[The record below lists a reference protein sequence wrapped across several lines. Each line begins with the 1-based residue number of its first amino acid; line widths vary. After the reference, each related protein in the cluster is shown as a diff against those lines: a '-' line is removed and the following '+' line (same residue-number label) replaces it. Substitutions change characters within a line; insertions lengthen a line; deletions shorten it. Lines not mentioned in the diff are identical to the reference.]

1 MASLER
7 VEATNG
13 VVTYRSRLLAARG
26 VVHGFGTRIG
36 GVSPAPFDSLNLG
49 IAQAPGEPDT
59 EERVAENGRRLLA
72 AIGAP
77 GATLVRIR
85 QVHGNGVVACGA
97 GTAGGPPAC
106 EGDALVVRDAGV
118 AACMRTADC
127 VPVLVACTRT
137 GTAAAIHAGWR
148 GLAVDVIGA
157 CIARMRSDH
166 GADPAAMVAAIG
178 PCIGAAVYEVGP
190 DVARDFA
197 AAGLGDCVLAPGA
210 GRAKEHLDC
219 FAAARARLLQ
229 AGLGASAIDGEEL
242 CTVAGARDFFSYRRD
257 GARSGRLGAAILA
270 LT

>member
-7 VEATNG
+7 IEAPNG
-13 VVTYRSRLLAARG
+13 VVTWRSGLLAAHG

-36 GVSPAPFDSLNLG
+36 GTSPAPFDSLNLG

-72 AIGAP
+72 AIGAS

-97 GTAGGPPAC
+97 GMPGGPPAC
-106 EGDALVVRDAGV
+106 EGDALVTREPGIAV
-118 AACMRTADC
+118 CMRTADC

-137 GTAAAIHAGWR
+137 GTVAAIHAGWR
-148 GLAVDVIGA
+148 GLAVGVIGTA
-157 CIARMRSDH
+157 VARMQAEH

-190 DVARDFA
+190 EVARDFA
-197 AAGLGDCVLAPGA
+197 AAGLGACVLPPGS

-219 FAAARARLLQ
+219 FGAARQRLLE
-229 AGLGASAIDGEEL
+229 AGLPAAAIDGEEL
-242 CTVAGARDFFSYRRD
+242 CTVANPRDFFSYRRD
-257 GARSGRLGAAILA
+257 GARSGRLGAVILRK
-270 LT
+270 

>member
-1 MASLER
+1 MAPLER
-7 VEATNG
+7 VQATNG
-13 VVTYRSRLLAARG
+13 VVTYRSTLLAALG
-26 VVHGFGTRIG
+26 VAHGFGTRIG
-36 GVSPAPFDSLNLG
+36 GISPAPFDSLNLG

-59 EERVAENGRRLLA
+59 EEHVAENGRRLLEA
-72 AIGAP
+72 VGAP

-97 GTAGGPPAC
+97 TTPGGPPTC
-106 EGDALVVRDAGV
+106 EGDALVTCEPGV

-127 VPVLVACTRT
+127 VPVLVACGRS
-137 GTAAAIHAGWR
+137 GAVAAIHAGWR

-157 CIARMRSDH
+157 AVARMRADH

-197 AAGLGDCVLAPGA
+197 AAGLGACVLPAGA

-219 FAAARARLLQ
+219 FGAARQQLLE
-229 AGLGASAIDGEEL
+229 AGLRAGAIDGEEL
-242 CTVAGARDFFSYRRD
+242 CTVANPRDFFSYRRD
-257 GARSGRLGAAILA
+257 GARSGRLAAVILRK
-270 LT
+270 